1 VILLTGASGFLG
13 TQVRSLCQAREVKLA
28 CVYHT
33 VKPELPD
40 SHTWVYAD
48 LTSDSSITISER
60 IRVIIHLAARI
71 SGNRDEIIQTN
82 VLGTKKLIQFAEER
96 RVERFIFLSTDDI
109 YFSNS
114 WYAQS
119 KRDAE
124 KIVAESN
131 IKWSIVRCPT
141 IFGRYDSKN
150 FSQLSRL
157 VQRYPIIPVPYMG
170 TFIWEPVFVKDVA
183 VHVLSIATQSSGSE
197 GRVSIPVGPEKLR
210 FREIIEQLIRYH
222 GKKRWILPIPNIL
235 SSALIGMHSRLMG
248 WMKKPDLIDTFKDKV
263 CTDDKALIVRYGT
276 AFAEIYPPK

>member
-1 VILLTGASGFLG
+1 
-13 TQVRSLCQAREVKLA
+13 
-28 CVYHT
+28 
-33 VKPELPD
+33 
-40 SHTWVYAD
+40 
-48 LTSDSSITISER
+48 
-60 IRVIIHLAARI
+60 
-71 SGNRDEIIQTN
+71 
-82 VLGTKKLIQFAEER
+82 
-96 RVERFIFLSTDDI
+96 VERFIFLSTDDI